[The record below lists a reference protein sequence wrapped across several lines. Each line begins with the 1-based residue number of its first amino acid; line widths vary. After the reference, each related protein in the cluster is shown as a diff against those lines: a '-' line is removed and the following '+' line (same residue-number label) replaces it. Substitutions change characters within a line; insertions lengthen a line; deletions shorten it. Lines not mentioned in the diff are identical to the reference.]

1 MKESRRA
8 IIGIQGLDL
17 TNKEIFILKKYSPLG
32 IILFS
37 RNIKNKEQVKKLIS
51 KIRDNLGWK
60 CLILIDR
67 KIYFVN

>member
-37 RNIKNKEQVKKLIS
+37 RNTRRN
-51 KIRDNLGWK
+51 
-60 CLILIDR
+60 
-67 KIYFVN
+67 